1 MNKLNRVLLMLIA
14 MAAIMLLAV
23 GIDKGLQRHER
34 KMWEIER
41 ESVYEEAR
49 ADIASMQ
56 ANIQTLSED
65 PEALISYIEENE
77 LNYTEKKENVE
88 DISPVPG
95 TVDEEASLEE
105 LDGTET
111 DGSVSDNESYESDSE
126 GMASGDDQMESLTS
140 GNTVSSNSYSD
151 SLVSGNSL
159 SDNLVSGNSVSGN
172 LVSGNILPGGLVSG
186 NLILNG
192 EEKEICASYENTM
205 KINRQDKKIIADS
218 KVDFSACKITCLGD
232 SITAAS
238 NLDTI
243 EDYQAMSYPSQLGK
257 ILGAEEVVNLGIG
270 GSSIGRYWENAFVD
284 RYQEIPEDT
293 DVILVMGGTNDGFCA
308 SEKELGSLDAREK
321 DTFVGDLDELLF
333 GLQKEY
339 PDAQIVLITP
349 LPNVLHDLLRKS
361 RDYLLPQS
369 AFVKVMKQLGEE
381 HEIPVI
387 DLYNANFLD
396 THDAAVIH
404 ALMPDGVH
412 GNETGY
418 RMLAQHIAAQLILIE
433 EEKGVETVGE

>member
-1 MNKLNRVLLMLIA
+1 MNKLNRVMLMLIA

-41 ESVYEEAR
+41 EAVYEEAR

-77 LNYTEKKENVE
+77 LNYTEKKEVF
-88 DISPVPG
+88 
-95 TVDEEASLEE
+95 LEE
-105 LDGTET
+105 PDRAEG
-111 DGSVSDNESYESDSE
+111 DGSVSDNEAYKGEAE
-126 GMASGDDQMESLTS
+126 
-140 GNTVSSNSYSD
+140 N
-151 SLVSGNSL
+151 LVSGNFVPG
-159 SDNLVSGNSVSGN
+159 NLVSGNSVSENSISGNSISGN
-172 LVSGNILPGGLVSG
+172 LEWGSFLPGGLVSG
-186 NLILNG
+186 NLLFPG
-192 EEKEICASYENTM
+192 EEREICASYENTM
-205 KINRQDKKIIADS
+205 KINRQDRKIIADS
-218 KVDFSACKITCLGD
+218 EVDFSDCKITCLGD

-243 EDYQAMSYPSQLGK
+243 ENDQSMSYPSQLGK

-308 SEKELGSLDAREK
+308 SEKELGSLKKREK
-321 DTFVGDLDELLF
+321 DTFTGDLDELLF
-333 GLQKEY
+333 GMQKDY

-369 AFVKVMKQLGEE
+369 AFVRVMKQLGEE
-381 HEIPVI
+381 HGIPVI
-387 DLYNANFLD
+387 DLYNSNFLD

-433 EEKGVETVGE
+433 EEEGVEAVGE

>member
-1 MNKLNRVLLMLIA
+1 MNKLNRVMLMLIA

-41 ESVYEEAR
+41 EAVYEEAR

-77 LNYTEKKENVE
+77 LNYTEKKEVF
-88 DISPVPG
+88 
-95 TVDEEASLEE
+95 LEE
-105 LDGTET
+105 PDRAEG
-111 DGSVSDNESYESDSE
+111 DGSVSDNEAYKEE
-126 GMASGDDQMESLTS
+126 AE
-140 GNTVSSNSYSD
+140 N
-151 SLVSGNSL
+151 LVSGNSVPG
-159 SDNLVSGNSVSGN
+159 NLVYGNFVSGNFVSGNSVSGN
-172 LVSGNILPGGLVSG
+172 SESGNSISGNLEWGSFLPGGLVSG
-186 NLILNG
+186 NLLFPG
-192 EEKEICASYENTM
+192 EEREICASYENTM

-218 KVDFSACKITCLGD
+218 EVDFSDCKITCLGD

-243 EDYQAMSYPSQLGK
+243 ENYQSMSYPSQLGE

-308 SEKELGSLDAREK
+308 SEKELGSLEKREK
-321 DTFVGDLDELLF
+321 DTFTGDLDELLF
-333 GLQKEY
+333 GLQKDY

-369 AFVKVMKQLGEE
+369 AFVRVMKQLGEE
-381 HEIPVI
+381 HGIPVI
-387 DLYNANFLD
+387 DLYNSNFLD

-433 EEKGVETVGE
+433 EEEGVEAVGE

>member
-1 MNKLNRVLLMLIA
+1 MLMLIA

-41 ESVYEEAR
+41 EAVYEEAR

-77 LNYTEKKENVE
+77 LNYTEKKEVF
-88 DISPVPG
+88 
-95 TVDEEASLEE
+95 LEE
-105 LDGTET
+105 PDRAEG
-111 DGSVSDNESYESDSE
+111 DGSVSDNEAYKGEAE
-126 GMASGDDQMESLTS
+126 
-140 GNTVSSNSYSD
+140 N
-151 SLVSGNSL
+151 LVSGNSVPG
-159 SDNLVSGNSVSGN
+159 NLVYGNFVSGNSVSGN
-172 LVSGNILPGGLVSG
+172 SESENSISGNSISGNLEWGSFLPGGLVSG
-186 NLILNG
+186 NLLFPG
-192 EEKEICASYENTM
+192 EEREICASYENTM

-218 KVDFSACKITCLGD
+218 EVDFSDCKITCLGD

-243 EDYQAMSYPSQLGK
+243 ENYQSMSYPSQLGE

-308 SEKELGSLDAREK
+308 SEKELGSLEKREK
-321 DTFVGDLDELLF
+321 DTFTGDLDELLF
-333 GLQKEY
+333 GLQKDY

-369 AFVKVMKQLGEE
+369 AFVRVMKQLGEE
-381 HEIPVI
+381 HGIPVI
-387 DLYNANFLD
+387 DLYNSNFLD

-433 EEKGVETVGE
+433 EEEGVEAVGE

>member
-1 MNKLNRVLLMLIA
+1 MNKLNRVMLMLIA

-41 ESVYEEAR
+41 EAVYEEAR

-77 LNYTEKKENVE
+77 LNYTEKKEVF
-88 DISPVPG
+88 
-95 TVDEEASLEE
+95 LEE
-105 LDGTET
+105 PDRAEG
-111 DGSVSDNESYESDSE
+111 DGSVSDNEAYKGEAE
-126 GMASGDDQMESLTS
+126 
-140 GNTVSSNSYSD
+140 
-151 SLVSGNSL
+151 
-159 SDNLVSGNSVSGN
+159 NLVSGNSESENSISGN
-172 LVSGNILPGGLVSG
+172 SISGNSISGSLEWGSFLPGGLVSG
-186 NLILNG
+186 NLLFPG
-192 EEKEICASYENTM
+192 EEREICASYENTM

-218 KVDFSACKITCLGD
+218 EVDFSDCKITCLGD

-243 EDYQAMSYPSQLGK
+243 ENYQSMSYPSQLGE

-308 SEKELGSLDAREK
+308 SEKELGSLEKREK
-321 DTFVGDLDELLF
+321 DTFTGDLDELLF
-333 GLQKEY
+333 GLQKDY

-369 AFVKVMKQLGEE
+369 AFVRVMKQLGEE
-381 HEIPVI
+381 HGIPVI
-387 DLYNANFLD
+387 DLYNSNFLD

-433 EEKGVETVGE
+433 EEEGVEAVGE

>member
-1 MNKLNRVLLMLIA
+1 MNKLNRVMLMLIA

-41 ESVYEEAR
+41 EAVYEEAR

-77 LNYTEKKENVE
+77 LNYTEKKEVF
-88 DISPVPG
+88 
-95 TVDEEASLEE
+95 LEE
-105 LDGTET
+105 PDRAEG
-111 DGSVSDNESYESDSE
+111 DGSVSDNEAYKGEAE
-126 GMASGDDQMESLTS
+126 
-140 GNTVSSNSYSD
+140 N
-151 SLVSGNSL
+151 LVSGNSVPG
-159 SDNLVSGNSVSGN
+159 NLVYGNFVSGNSVSGN
-172 LVSGNILPGGLVSG
+172 SESENSISGNSISGNLEWGSFLPGGLVSG
-186 NLILNG
+186 NLLFPG
-192 EEKEICASYENTM
+192 EEREICASYENTM
-205 KINRQDKKIIADS
+205 KINRQDRKIIADS
-218 KVDFSACKITCLGD
+218 EVDFSDCKITCLGD

-243 EDYQAMSYPSQLGK
+243 ENYQSMSYPSQLGE

-308 SEKELGSLDAREK
+308 SEKELGSLEKREK
-321 DTFVGDLDELLF
+321 DTFTGDLDELLF
-333 GLQKEY
+333 GLQKDY
-339 PDAQIVLITP
+339 QDAQIVLITP

-369 AFVKVMKQLGEE
+369 AFVRVMKQLGEE
-381 HEIPVI
+381 HGIPVI
-387 DLYNANFLD
+387 DLYNSNFLD

-433 EEKGVETVGE
+433 EEEVEAVGE

>member
-1 MNKLNRVLLMLIA
+1 MEEEQLTYRVK
-14 MAAIMLLAV
+14 
-23 GIDKGLQRHER
+23 KG
-34 KMWEIER
+34 
-41 ESVYEEAR
+41 VF
-49 ADIASMQ
+49 
-56 ANIQTLSED
+56 
-65 PEALISYIEENE
+65 
-77 LNYTEKKENVE
+77 
-88 DISPVPG
+88 
-95 TVDEEASLEE
+95 LEE
-105 LDGTET
+105 PDRAEG
-111 DGSVSDNESYESDSE
+111 DGSVSDNEAYKGEAE
-126 GMASGDDQMESLTS
+126 
-140 GNTVSSNSYSD
+140 N
-151 SLVSGNSL
+151 LVSGNSVPG
-159 SDNLVSGNSVSGN
+159 NLVYGNFVSGNSVSGN
-172 LVSGNILPGGLVSG
+172 SESENSISGNSISGNLEWGSFLPGGLVSG
-186 NLILNG
+186 NLLFPG
-192 EEKEICASYENTM
+192 EEREICASYENTM

-218 KVDFSACKITCLGD
+218 EVDFSDCKITCLGD

-243 EDYQAMSYPSQLGK
+243 ENYQSMSYPSQLGE

-308 SEKELGSLDAREK
+308 SEKELGSLEKREK
-321 DTFVGDLDELLF
+321 DTFTGDLDELLF
-333 GLQKEY
+333 GLQKDY

-369 AFVKVMKQLGEE
+369 AFVRVMKQLGEE
-381 HEIPVI
+381 HGIPVI
-387 DLYNANFLD
+387 DLYNSNFLD

-418 RMLAQHIAAQLILIE
+418 RMLAQHIAAHLILIE
-433 EEKGVETVGE
+433 EEEGVEAVGK

>member
-1 MNKLNRVLLMLIA
+1 MNKLNRVMLMLIA

-41 ESVYEEAR
+41 EAVYEEAR

-77 LNYTEKKENVE
+77 LNYTEKKEVF
-88 DISPVPG
+88 
-95 TVDEEASLEE
+95 LEE
-105 LDGTET
+105 PDRAEGN
-111 DGSVSDNESYESDSE
+111 GSVSDNEAYKEE
-126 GMASGDDQMESLTS
+126 AE
-140 GNTVSSNSYSD
+140 N
-151 SLVSGNSL
+151 LVSGNSVPG
-159 SDNLVSGNSVSGN
+159 NLVYGNFVSGNSVSGN
-172 LVSGNILPGGLVSG
+172 SESENSISGNSISGNLEWGSFLPGGLVSG
-186 NLILNG
+186 NLLFPG
-192 EEKEICASYENTM
+192 EEREICASYENTM

-218 KVDFSACKITCLGD
+218 EVDFSDCKITCLGD

-243 EDYQAMSYPSQLGK
+243 ENYQSMSYPSQLGE

-308 SEKELGSLDAREK
+308 SEKELGSLEKREK
-321 DTFVGDLDELLF
+321 DTFTGDLDELLF
-333 GLQKEY
+333 GLQKDY

-369 AFVKVMKQLGEE
+369 AFVRVMKQLGEE
-381 HEIPVI
+381 HGIPVI
-387 DLYNANFLD
+387 DLYNSNFLD

-433 EEKGVETVGE
+433 EEEGVEAVGE

>member
-1 MNKLNRVLLMLIA
+1 MNKLNRVMLMLIA

-41 ESVYEEAR
+41 EAVYEEAR

-77 LNYTEKKENVE
+77 LNYTEKKEVF
-88 DISPVPG
+88 
-95 TVDEEASLEE
+95 LEE
-105 LDGTET
+105 PDRAEG
-111 DGSVSDNESYESDSE
+111 DGSVSDNEAYKGEAE
-126 GMASGDDQMESLTS
+126 
-140 GNTVSSNSYSD
+140 N
-151 SLVSGNSL
+151 LVSGNSVPG
-159 SDNLVSGNSVSGN
+159 NLVYGNFVSGNSVSGN
-172 LVSGNILPGGLVSG
+172 SESENSISGNSISGNLEWGSFLPGGLVSG
-186 NLILNG
+186 NLLFPG
-192 EEKEICASYENTM
+192 EEREICASYENTM

-218 KVDFSACKITCLGD
+218 EVDFSDCKITCLGD

-243 EDYQAMSYPSQLGK
+243 ENYQSMSYPSQLGE

-308 SEKELGSLDAREK
+308 SEKELGSLEKREK
-321 DTFVGDLDELLF
+321 DTFTGDLDELLF
-333 GLQKEY
+333 GLQKDY

-369 AFVKVMKQLGEE
+369 AFVRVMKQLGEE
-381 HEIPVI
+381 HGIPVI
-387 DLYNANFLD
+387 DLYNSNFLD

-433 EEKGVETVGE
+433 EEGVEAVGE

>member
-1 MNKLNRVLLMLIA
+1 MNKLNRVILMLIA

-34 KMWEIER
+34 KMWEIKR
-41 ESVYEEAR
+41 EAVYEEAR

-77 LNYTEKKENVE
+77 LNYTEKKEVF
-88 DISPVPG
+88 
-95 TVDEEASLEE
+95 LEE
-105 LDGTET
+105 PDRAEG
-111 DGSVSDNESYESDSE
+111 DGSVSDNEAYKEE
-126 GMASGDDQMESLTS
+126 AE
-140 GNTVSSNSYSD
+140 N
-151 SLVSGNSL
+151 LVSGNSVPG
-159 SDNLVSGNSVSGN
+159 NLVYGNFVSGNSVSGN
-172 LVSGNILPGGLVSG
+172 SESENSISGNSISGNLKWGSFLTGGLVSG
-186 NLILNG
+186 NLLFPG
-192 EEKEICASYENTM
+192 EEREICASYENTM

-218 KVDFSACKITCLGD
+218 EVDFSDCKITCLGD

-243 EDYQAMSYPSQLGK
+243 ENYQSMSYPSQLGEV
-257 ILGAEEVVNLGIG
+257 LGAEEVVNLGIG

-308 SEKELGSLDAREK
+308 SEKELGSLEKREK
-321 DTFVGDLDELLF
+321 DTFTGDLDELLF
-333 GLQKEY
+333 GLQKDY

-369 AFVKVMKQLGEE
+369 AFVRVMKQLGEE
-381 HEIPVI
+381 HGMPVI
-387 DLYNANFLD
+387 DLYNSNFLD

-433 EEKGVETVGE
+433 EEKGVEAVGE

>member
-1 MNKLNRVLLMLIA
+1 MNKLNRVMLMLIA

-34 KMWEIER
+34 KMWEIKR
-41 ESVYEEAR
+41 EAVYEEAR

-77 LNYTEKKENVE
+77 LNYTEKKEVF
-88 DISPVPG
+88 
-95 TVDEEASLEE
+95 LEE
-105 LDGTET
+105 PDRAEG
-111 DGSVSDNESYESDSE
+111 DGSVSDNEAYKGEAE
-126 GMASGDDQMESLTS
+126 
-140 GNTVSSNSYSD
+140 N
-151 SLVSGNSL
+151 LVSGNSVPG
-159 SDNLVSGNSVSGN
+159 NLVYRNFVSGNSVSGN
-172 LVSGNILPGGLVSG
+172 SESENSISGNSISGNLEWGSFLPGGLVSG
-186 NLILNG
+186 NLLFPG
-192 EEKEICASYENTM
+192 EEREICASYENTM

-218 KVDFSACKITCLGD
+218 EVDFSDCKITCLGD

-243 EDYQAMSYPSQLGK
+243 ENYQSMSYPSQLGE

-308 SEKELGSLDAREK
+308 SEKELGSLEKREK
-321 DTFVGDLDELLF
+321 DTFTGDLDELLF
-333 GLQKEY
+333 GLQKDY

-369 AFVKVMKQLGEE
+369 AFVRVMKQLGEE
-381 HEIPVI
+381 HGIPVI
-387 DLYNANFLD
+387 DLYNSN
-396 THDAAVIH
+396 DAAVIH

-433 EEKGVETVGE
+433 EEEGVEAVGE

>member
-1 MNKLNRVLLMLIA
+1 MNKLNRVMLMLIA

-34 KMWEIER
+34 KMWEIKR
-41 ESVYEEAR
+41 EAVYEEAR

-77 LNYTEKKENVE
+77 LNYTEKKEVF
-88 DISPVPG
+88 
-95 TVDEEASLEE
+95 LEE
-105 LDGTET
+105 PDRAEG
-111 DGSVSDNESYESDSE
+111 DGSVSDNEAYKGEAE
-126 GMASGDDQMESLTS
+126 
-140 GNTVSSNSYSD
+140 N
-151 SLVSGNSL
+151 LVSGNSVPG
-159 SDNLVSGNSVSGN
+159 NLVYGNFVSGNSVSGN
-172 LVSGNILPGGLVSG
+172 SESENSISGNSISGNLEWGSFLPGGLVSG
-186 NLILNG
+186 NLLFPG
-192 EEKEICASYENTM
+192 EEREICASYENTM

-218 KVDFSACKITCLGD
+218 EVDFSDCKITCLGD

-243 EDYQAMSYPSQLGK
+243 ENYQSMSYPSKLGE

-308 SEKELGSLDAREK
+308 SEKELGSLEKREK
-321 DTFVGDLDELLF
+321 DTFTGDLDELLF
-333 GLQKEY
+333 GLQKDY

-369 AFVKVMKQLGEE
+369 AFVRVMKQLGEE
-381 HEIPVI
+381 HGIPVI
-387 DLYNANFLD
+387 DLYNSNFLD

-433 EEKGVETVGE
+433 EEEGVEAVGE

>member
-1 MNKLNRVLLMLIA
+1 MNKLNRVMLMLIA

-34 KMWEIER
+34 KMWEIKR
-41 ESVYEEAR
+41 EAVYEEAR

-77 LNYTEKKENVE
+77 LNYTEKKEVF
-88 DISPVPG
+88 
-95 TVDEEASLEE
+95 LEE
-105 LDGTET
+105 PDRAEG
-111 DGSVSDNESYESDSE
+111 DGSVSDNEAYKGEAE
-126 GMASGDDQMESLTS
+126 
-140 GNTVSSNSYSD
+140 N
-151 SLVSGNSL
+151 LVSGNSVPG
-159 SDNLVSGNSVSGN
+159 NLVSGNFVSGNSVSGN
-172 LVSGNILPGGLVSG
+172 SESENSISGNSISGNLEWGSFLPGGLVSG
-186 NLILNG
+186 NLLFPG
-192 EEKEICASYENTM
+192 EEREICASYENTM

-218 KVDFSACKITCLGD
+218 EVDFSDCKITCLGD

-243 EDYQAMSYPSQLGK
+243 ENYQSMSYPSQLGE
-257 ILGAEEVVNLGIG
+257 ILDAEEVVNLGIG

-308 SEKELGSLDAREK
+308 SEKELGNLEKREK
-321 DTFVGDLDELLF
+321 DTFTGDLDELLF
-333 GLQKEY
+333 GLQKDY

-369 AFVKVMKQLGEE
+369 AFVRVMKQLGEE
-381 HEIPVI
+381 HGIPVI
-387 DLYNANFLD
+387 DLYNSNFLD

-433 EEKGVETVGE
+433 EEEGVEAVGE

>member
-1 MNKLNRVLLMLIA
+1 MLMLIA

-34 KMWEIER
+34 KMWEIKR
-41 ESVYEEAR
+41 EAVYEEAR

-77 LNYTEKKENVE
+77 LNYTEKKEVF
-88 DISPVPG
+88 
-95 TVDEEASLEE
+95 LEE
-105 LDGTET
+105 TDRAEG
-111 DGSVSDNESYESDSE
+111 DGSVSDNEAYKEE
-126 GMASGDDQMESLTS
+126 AE
-140 GNTVSSNSYSD
+140 NP
-151 SLVSGNSL
+151 VSGNSVPG
-159 SDNLVSGNSVSGN
+159 NLVSGNSVSGN
-172 LVSGNILPGGLVSG
+172 YESENSISGNSISGNSISGNLVWGNFLPGGLVSG
-186 NLILNG
+186 NLLFPG
-192 EEKEICASYENTM
+192 EEREICASYENTM

-218 KVDFSACKITCLGD
+218 EVDFSDCKITCLGD

-243 EDYQAMSYPSQLGK
+243 ENYQSMSYPSQLGE

-284 RYQEIPEDT
+284 RYQKIPEDT

-308 SEKELGSLDAREK
+308 SEKELGSLEKREK
-321 DTFVGDLDELLF
+321 DTFTGDLDELLF
-333 GLQKEY
+333 GLQKDY

-369 AFVKVMKQLGEE
+369 AFVRVMKQLGEE
-381 HEIPVI
+381 HGIPVI
-387 DLYNANFLD
+387 DLYNSNFLD

-433 EEKGVETVGE
+433 EEEGVEAVGE

>member
-1 MNKLNRVLLMLIA
+1 MNKLNRVMLMLIA

-41 ESVYEEAR
+41 EAVYEEAR

-77 LNYTEKKENVE
+77 LNYTEKKEVF
-88 DISPVPG
+88 
-95 TVDEEASLEE
+95 LEE
-105 LDGTET
+105 PDRAEG
-111 DGSVSDNESYESDSE
+111 DGSVSDNEAYKGEAE
-126 GMASGDDQMESLTS
+126 
-140 GNTVSSNSYSD
+140 N
-151 SLVSGNSL
+151 LVSGNSVPG
-159 SDNLVSGNSVSGN
+159 NLVYGNFVSGNSVSGN
-172 LVSGNILPGGLVSG
+172 SESENSISGNSISGNLEWGSFLPGGLVSG
-186 NLILNG
+186 NLLFPG
-192 EEKEICASYENTM
+192 EEREICASYENTM
-205 KINRQDKKIIADS
+205 KINRQDKKIIADGE
-218 KVDFSACKITCLGD
+218 VDFSDCKITCLGD

-243 EDYQAMSYPSQLGK
+243 ENYQSMSYPSQLGE

-308 SEKELGSLDAREK
+308 SEKELGSLEKREK
-321 DTFVGDLDELLF
+321 DTFTGDLDELLF
-333 GLQKEY
+333 GLQKDY

-369 AFVKVMKQLGEE
+369 AFVRVMKQLGEE
-381 HEIPVI
+381 HGIPVI
-387 DLYNANFLD
+387 DLYNSNFLD

-433 EEKGVETVGE
+433 EEEGVEAVGE

>member
-1 MNKLNRVLLMLIA
+1 MNKLNRVMLMLIA

-41 ESVYEEAR
+41 EAVYEEAR

-77 LNYTEKKENVE
+77 LNYTEKKEVF
-88 DISPVPG
+88 
-95 TVDEEASLEE
+95 LEE
-105 LDGTET
+105 PDRAEG
-111 DGSVSDNESYESDSE
+111 DGSVSDNGAYKGEAE
-126 GMASGDDQMESLTS
+126 
-140 GNTVSSNSYSD
+140 N
-151 SLVSGNSL
+151 LVSGNSVPG
-159 SDNLVSGNSVSGN
+159 NLVYGNFVSGNSVSGN
-172 LVSGNILPGGLVSG
+172 SESENSISGNSISGNLEWGSFLPGGLVSG
-186 NLILNG
+186 NMLFPG
-192 EEKEICASYENTM
+192 EEREICASYENTM

-218 KVDFSACKITCLGD
+218 EVDFSDCKITCLGD

-243 EDYQAMSYPSQLGK
+243 ENYQSMSYPSQLGE

-308 SEKELGSLDAREK
+308 SEKELGSLEKREK
-321 DTFVGDLDELLF
+321 DTFTGDLDELLF
-333 GLQKEY
+333 GLQKDY

-369 AFVKVMKQLGEE
+369 AFVRVMKQLGEE
-381 HEIPVI
+381 HGIPVI
-387 DLYNANFLD
+387 DLYNSNFLD

-433 EEKGVETVGE
+433 EEEGVEAVGE

>member
-1 MNKLNRVLLMLIA
+1 MNKLNRVMLMLIA

-41 ESVYEEAR
+41 EAVYEEAR

-77 LNYTEKKENVE
+77 LNYTEKKEVF
-88 DISPVPG
+88 
-95 TVDEEASLEE
+95 LEE
-105 LDGTET
+105 PDRAEGN
-111 DGSVSDNESYESDSE
+111 GSVSDNEAYKGEAE
-126 GMASGDDQMESLTS
+126 
-140 GNTVSSNSYSD
+140 
-151 SLVSGNSL
+151 
-159 SDNLVSGNSVSGN
+159 NLVSGNSVPGNLVYGNFVSGNFVSGNSESENSISGNSISGN
-172 LVSGNILPGGLVSG
+172 LEWGSFLPGGLVSG
-186 NLILNG
+186 NLLFPG
-192 EEKEICASYENTM
+192 EEREICASYENTM

-218 KVDFSACKITCLGD
+218 EVDFSDCKITCLGD

-243 EDYQAMSYPSQLGK
+243 ENYQSMSYPSQLGE

-308 SEKELGSLDAREK
+308 SEKELGSLEKREK
-321 DTFVGDLDELLF
+321 DTFTGDLDELLF
-333 GLQKEY
+333 GLQKDY

-369 AFVKVMKQLGEE
+369 AFVRVMKQLGEE
-381 HEIPVI
+381 HGIPVI
-387 DLYNANFLD
+387 DLYNSNFLD

-433 EEKGVETVGE
+433 EEEGVEAVGE

>member
-1 MNKLNRVLLMLIA
+1 MNKLNRVMLMLIA

-34 KMWEIER
+34 KMWEIKR
-41 ESVYEEAR
+41 EAVYEEAR

-77 LNYTEKKENVE
+77 LNYTEKKEVFQ
-88 DISPVPG
+88 
-95 TVDEEASLEE
+95 EEPDRAE
-105 LDGTET
+105 G
-111 DGSVSDNESYESDSE
+111 DGSVSDNEAYKGEAE
-126 GMASGDDQMESLTS
+126 
-140 GNTVSSNSYSD
+140 N
-151 SLVSGNSL
+151 LVSGNSVPG
-159 SDNLVSGNSVSGN
+159 NLVSGNFVSGNSVSGN
-172 LVSGNILPGGLVSG
+172 SESENSISGNSISGNLEWGSFLPGGLVSG
-186 NLILNG
+186 NLLFPG
-192 EEKEICASYENTM
+192 EEREICASYENTM

-218 KVDFSACKITCLGD
+218 EVDFSDCKITCLGD

-243 EDYQAMSYPSQLGK
+243 ENYQSMSYPSQLGE

-308 SEKELGSLDAREK
+308 SEKELGSLEKREK
-321 DTFVGDLDELLF
+321 DTFTGDLDELLF
-333 GLQKEY
+333 GLQKDY

-369 AFVKVMKQLGEE
+369 AFVRVMKQLGEE
-381 HEIPVI
+381 HGMPVI
-387 DLYNANFLD
+387 DLYNSNFLD

-433 EEKGVETVGE
+433 EEKGVEAVGE

>member
-1 MNKLNRVLLMLIA
+1 MLMLIA

-34 KMWEIER
+34 KMWEIKR
-41 ESVYEEAR
+41 EAVYEEAR

-77 LNYTEKKENVE
+77 LNYTEKKEVF
-88 DISPVPG
+88 
-95 TVDEEASLEE
+95 LEE
-105 LDGTET
+105 PDRAEG
-111 DGSVSDNESYESDSE
+111 DGSVSDNEAYKEE
-126 GMASGDDQMESLTS
+126 AE
-140 GNTVSSNSYSD
+140 N
-151 SLVSGNSL
+151 LVSGNSVPG
-159 SDNLVSGNSVSGN
+159 NLVYGNFVSGNSVSGN
-172 LVSGNILPGGLVSG
+172 SESENSISGNSISGNLEWGSFLPGGLVSG
-186 NLILNG
+186 NLLFPG
-192 EEKEICASYENTM
+192 EEREICASYENTM
-205 KINRQDKKIIADS
+205 KINRRDKKIIADS
-218 KVDFSACKITCLGD
+218 EVDFSDCKITCLGD

-243 EDYQAMSYPSQLGK
+243 ENYQSMSYPSQLGE

-308 SEKELGSLDAREK
+308 SEKELGSLEKREK
-321 DTFVGDLDELLF
+321 DTFTGDLDELLF
-333 GLQKEY
+333 GLQKDY

-369 AFVKVMKQLGEE
+369 AFVRVMKQLGEE
-381 HEIPVI
+381 HGIPVI
-387 DLYNANFLD
+387 DLYNSNFLD

-433 EEKGVETVGE
+433 EEEGVEAVGE

>member
-1 MNKLNRVLLMLIA
+1 MNKLNRVMLMLIA

-34 KMWEIER
+34 KMWEIKR
-41 ESVYEEAR
+41 EAVYEEAR

-77 LNYTEKKENVE
+77 LNYTEKKEVF
-88 DISPVPG
+88 
-95 TVDEEASLEE
+95 LEE
-105 LDGTET
+105 PDRAEG
-111 DGSVSDNESYESDSE
+111 DGSVSDNEAYKEE
-126 GMASGDDQMESLTS
+126 AE
-140 GNTVSSNSYSD
+140 NP
-151 SLVSGNSL
+151 
-159 SDNLVSGNSVSGN
+159 VSGNSVSGN
-172 LVSGNILPGGLVSG
+172 SESENSISGNSISGNLEWGSFLPGGLVSG
-186 NLILNG
+186 NLLFPG
-192 EEKEICASYENTM
+192 EEREICASYENTM

-218 KVDFSACKITCLGD
+218 EVDFSDCKITCLGD

-243 EDYQAMSYPSQLGK
+243 ENYQSMSYPSQLGE

-308 SEKELGSLDAREK
+308 SEKELGSLEKREK
-321 DTFVGDLDELLF
+321 DTFTGDLDELLF
-333 GLQKEY
+333 GLQKDY

-369 AFVKVMKQLGEE
+369 AFVRVMKQLGEE
-381 HEIPVI
+381 HGIPVI
-387 DLYNANFLD
+387 DLYNSNFLD

-433 EEKGVETVGE
+433 EEEGVEAVGE

>member
-1 MNKLNRVLLMLIA
+1 MNKLNRVMLMLIA

-41 ESVYEEAR
+41 EAVYEEAR

-77 LNYTEKKENVE
+77 LNYTEKKEVF
-88 DISPVPG
+88 
-95 TVDEEASLEE
+95 LEE
-105 LDGTET
+105 PDRAEG
-111 DGSVSDNESYESDSE
+111 DGSVSDNEAYKGEAE
-126 GMASGDDQMESLTS
+126 
-140 GNTVSSNSYSD
+140 N
-151 SLVSGNSL
+151 LVSGNSVPG
-159 SDNLVSGNSVSGN
+159 NLVYGNFVSGNSVSGN
-172 LVSGNILPGGLVSG
+172 SESENSISGNSISGNLEWGSFLPGGLVSG
-186 NLILNG
+186 NLLFP
-192 EEKEICASYENTM
+192 EEEREICASYENTM

-218 KVDFSACKITCLGD
+218 EVDFSDCKITCLGD

-243 EDYQAMSYPSQLGK
+243 ENYQSMSYPSRLGE

-308 SEKELGSLDAREK
+308 SEKELGNLEKREK
-321 DTFVGDLDELLF
+321 DTFTGDLDELLF
-333 GLQKEY
+333 GLQKDY

-369 AFVKVMKQLGEE
+369 AFVRVMKQLGEE
-381 HEIPVI
+381 HGIPVI
-387 DLYNANFLD
+387 DLYNSNFLD

-433 EEKGVETVGE
+433 EEEGVEAVGE

>member
-77 LNYTEKKENVE
+77 LNYTEKKESVE
-88 DISPVPG
+88 DISAVPG
-95 TVDEEASLEE
+95 TVDEEASPEE

-126 GMASGDDQMESLTS
+126 GMDSGDDQMESLTS
-140 GNTVSSNSYSD
+140 GNTVSGNSYSD

-172 LVSGNILPGGLVSG
+172 LVSGNILPGGLISG

>member
-1 MNKLNRVLLMLIA
+1 MNKLNRVMLMLIA

-41 ESVYEEAR
+41 EAVYEEAR

-77 LNYTEKKENVE
+77 LNYTEKKEVF
-88 DISPVPG
+88 
-95 TVDEEASLEE
+95 LEE
-105 LDGTET
+105 PDRAEG
-111 DGSVSDNESYESDSE
+111 DGSVSDNEAYKGEAE
-126 GMASGDDQMESLTS
+126 NLI
-140 GNTVSSNSYSD
+140 
-151 SLVSGNSL
+151 SGNSE
-159 SDNLVSGNSVSGN
+159 SENSISGNSISGNSISGN
-172 LVSGNILPGGLVSG
+172 LEWGSFLPGGLVSG
-186 NLILNG
+186 NLLFPG
-192 EEKEICASYENTM
+192 EEREICASYENTM

-218 KVDFSACKITCLGD
+218 EVDFSDCKITCLGD

-243 EDYQAMSYPSQLGK
+243 ENYQSMSYPSQLGK

-284 RYQEIPEDT
+284 RYQEIPKDT

-308 SEKELGSLDAREK
+308 SEKELGSLEKREK
-321 DTFVGDLDELLF
+321 DTFTGDLDELLF
-333 GLQKEY
+333 GLQKDY

-369 AFVKVMKQLGEE
+369 AFVRVMKQLGEE
-381 HEIPVI
+381 HGIPVI
-387 DLYNANFLD
+387 DLYNSNFLD

-433 EEKGVETVGE
+433 EEEGVEAVGE

>member
-1 MNKLNRVLLMLIA
+1 MNKLNRVMLMLIA

-41 ESVYEEAR
+41 EAVYEEAR

-77 LNYTEKKENVE
+77 LNYTEKKEVF
-88 DISPVPG
+88 
-95 TVDEEASLEE
+95 LEE
-105 LDGTET
+105 PDRAEG
-111 DGSVSDNESYESDSE
+111 DGSVSDNEAYKEE
-126 GMASGDDQMESLTS
+126 AE
-140 GNTVSSNSYSD
+140 NP
-151 SLVSGNSL
+151 VSGNSVPG
-159 SDNLVSGNSVSGN
+159 NLVSGNSVSGN
-172 LVSGNILPGGLVSG
+172 SESENSISGNSISGNSISGNLVWGNFLPGGLVSG
-186 NLILNG
+186 NLLFPG
-192 EEKEICASYENTM
+192 EEREICASYENTM
-205 KINRQDKKIIADS
+205 KINRQDRKIIADS
-218 KVDFSACKITCLGD
+218 EVDFSDCKITCLGD

-243 EDYQAMSYPSQLGK
+243 ENYQSMSYPSQLGE

-284 RYQEIPEDT
+284 RYQKIPEDT

-308 SEKELGSLDAREK
+308 SEKELGSLEKREK
-321 DTFVGDLDELLF
+321 DTFTGDLDELLF
-333 GLQKEY
+333 GLQKDY

-369 AFVKVMKQLGEE
+369 AFVRVMKQLGEE
-381 HEIPVI
+381 HGIPVI
-387 DLYNANFLD
+387 DLYNSNFLD

-418 RMLAQHIAAQLILIE
+418 GMLAQHIAAQLILIE
-433 EEKGVETVGE
+433 EEEGVEAVGE

>member
-1 MNKLNRVLLMLIA
+1 MNKLNRVMLMLIA

-41 ESVYEEAR
+41 EAVYEEAR

-77 LNYTEKKENVE
+77 LNYTEKKEVFQ
-88 DISPVPG
+88 
-95 TVDEEASLEE
+95 EEPDRAE
-105 LDGTET
+105 G
-111 DGSVSDNESYESDSE
+111 DGSVSDNEAYKGEAE
-126 GMASGDDQMESLTS
+126 
-140 GNTVSSNSYSD
+140 
-151 SLVSGNSL
+151 
-159 SDNLVSGNSVSGN
+159 NLVSGNSVPGN
-172 LVSGNILPGGLVSG
+172 LVSGNFVSGNSESENSISGNSISGNLEWGSFLPGGLVSG
-186 NLILNG
+186 NLLFPG
-192 EEKEICASYENTM
+192 EEREICASYENTM

-218 KVDFSACKITCLGD
+218 EVDFSDCKITCLGD

-243 EDYQAMSYPSQLGK
+243 ENYQSMSYPSQLGE

-308 SEKELGSLDAREK
+308 SEKELGSLEKREK
-321 DTFVGDLDELLF
+321 DTFTGDLDELLF
-333 GLQKEY
+333 GLQKDY

-369 AFVKVMKQLGEE
+369 AFVRVMKQLGEE
-381 HEIPVI
+381 HGIPVI
-387 DLYNANFLD
+387 DLYNSNFLD

-433 EEKGVETVGE
+433 EEEGVEAVGE

>member
-1 MNKLNRVLLMLIA
+1 MNKLNRVMLMLIA

-41 ESVYEEAR
+41 EAVYEEAR

-77 LNYTEKKENVE
+77 LNYTEKKEVF
-88 DISPVPG
+88 
-95 TVDEEASLEE
+95 LEE
-105 LDGTET
+105 TDRAEG
-111 DGSVSDNESYESDSE
+111 DGSVSDNEAYKEE
-126 GMASGDDQMESLTS
+126 AE
-140 GNTVSSNSYSD
+140 NP
-151 SLVSGNSL
+151 VSGNSVPG
-159 SDNLVSGNSVSGN
+159 NLVSGNSVSGN
-172 LVSGNILPGGLVSG
+172 YESENSISGNSISGNSISGNLVWGNFLPGGLVSG
-186 NLILNG
+186 NLLFPG
-192 EEKEICASYENTM
+192 EEREICASYENTM
-205 KINRQDKKIIADS
+205 KINRQDRKIIADS
-218 KVDFSACKITCLGD
+218 EVDFSDCKITCLGD

-243 EDYQAMSYPSQLGK
+243 ENYQSMSYPSQLGE

-284 RYQEIPEDT
+284 RYQKIPEDT

-308 SEKELGSLDAREK
+308 SEKELGSLEKREK
-321 DTFVGDLDELLF
+321 DTFTGDLDELLF
-333 GLQKEY
+333 GLQKDY

-369 AFVKVMKQLGEE
+369 AFVRVMKQLGEE
-381 HEIPVI
+381 HGIPVI
-387 DLYNANFLD
+387 DLYNSNFLD

-433 EEKGVETVGE
+433 EEEGVEAVGE

>member
-1 MNKLNRVLLMLIA
+1 MNKLNRVMLMLIA
-14 MAAIMLLAV
+14 MVAIMLLAV

-41 ESVYEEAR
+41 EAVYEEAR

-77 LNYTEKKENVE
+77 LNYTEKKEVF
-88 DISPVPG
+88 
-95 TVDEEASLEE
+95 LEE
-105 LDGTET
+105 PDRAEG
-111 DGSVSDNESYESDSE
+111 DGSVSDNEAYKEE
-126 GMASGDDQMESLTS
+126 AE
-140 GNTVSSNSYSD
+140 N
-151 SLVSGNSL
+151 LVSGNSVPG
-159 SDNLVSGNSVSGN
+159 NLVYGNFVSGNSVSGN
-172 LVSGNILPGGLVSG
+172 SESENSISGNSISGNLEWGSFLPGGLVSG
-186 NLILNG
+186 NLLFPG
-192 EEKEICASYENTM
+192 EEREICASYENTM

-218 KVDFSACKITCLGD
+218 EVDFSDCKITCLGD

-243 EDYQAMSYPSQLGK
+243 ENYQSMSYPSQLGE

-308 SEKELGSLDAREK
+308 SEKELGSLEKREK
-321 DTFVGDLDELLF
+321 DTFTGDLDELLF
-333 GLQKEY
+333 GLQKDY

-369 AFVKVMKQLGEE
+369 AFVRVMKQLGEE
-381 HEIPVI
+381 HGIPVI
-387 DLYNANFLD
+387 DLYNSNFLD

-433 EEKGVETVGE
+433 EEEGVEAVGE

>member
-1 MNKLNRVLLMLIA
+1 MNKLNRVMLMLIA

-41 ESVYEEAR
+41 EAVYEEAR

-77 LNYTEKKENVE
+77 LNYTEKKEVF
-88 DISPVPG
+88 
-95 TVDEEASLEE
+95 LEE
-105 LDGTET
+105 PDRAEG
-111 DGSVSDNESYESDSE
+111 DGSVSDNEAYKGEAE
-126 GMASGDDQMESLTS
+126 
-140 GNTVSSNSYSD
+140 N
-151 SLVSGNSL
+151 LVSGNSVPG
-159 SDNLVSGNSVSGN
+159 NLVYGNFVSGNFVSGNSVSGN
-172 LVSGNILPGGLVSG
+172 SESENSISGNSISGNLEWGSFLPGGLVSG
-186 NLILNG
+186 NLLFPG
-192 EEKEICASYENTM
+192 EEREICASYENTM

-218 KVDFSACKITCLGD
+218 EVDFSDCKITCLGD

-243 EDYQAMSYPSQLGK
+243 ENYQSMSYPSQLGE

-308 SEKELGSLDAREK
+308 SEKELGSLEKREK
-321 DTFVGDLDELLF
+321 DTFTGDLDELLF
-333 GLQKEY
+333 GLQKDY

-369 AFVKVMKQLGEE
+369 AFVRVMKQLGEE
-381 HEIPVI
+381 HGIPVI
-387 DLYNANFLD
+387 DLYNSNFLD

-433 EEKGVETVGE
+433 EEEGVEAVGK

>member
-1 MNKLNRVLLMLIA
+1 MNKLNRVMLMLIA

-41 ESVYEEAR
+41 EAVYEEAR

-77 LNYTEKKENVE
+77 LNYTEKKEVF
-88 DISPVPG
+88 
-95 TVDEEASLEE
+95 LEE
-105 LDGTET
+105 PDRAEG
-111 DGSVSDNESYESDSE
+111 DGSVSDNGAYKGEAE
-126 GMASGDDQMESLTS
+126 
-140 GNTVSSNSYSD
+140 N
-151 SLVSGNSL
+151 LVSGNSVPG
-159 SDNLVSGNSVSGN
+159 NLVYGNFVSGNSVSGN
-172 LVSGNILPGGLVSG
+172 SESENSISGNSISGNLEWGSFLPGGLVSG
-186 NLILNG
+186 NLLFP
-192 EEKEICASYENTM
+192 EEEREICASYENTM

-218 KVDFSACKITCLGD
+218 EVDFSDCKITCLGD

-243 EDYQAMSYPSQLGK
+243 ENYQSMSYPFQLGE

-308 SEKELGSLDAREK
+308 SEKELGSLEKREK
-321 DTFVGDLDELLF
+321 DTFTGDLDELLF
-333 GLQKEY
+333 GLQKDY

-369 AFVKVMKQLGEE
+369 AFVRVMKQLGEE
-381 HEIPVI
+381 HGIPVI
-387 DLYNANFLD
+387 DLYNSNFLD

-433 EEKGVETVGE
+433 EEEGVEAVGK

>member
-1 MNKLNRVLLMLIA
+1 MNKLNRVMLMLIA

-41 ESVYEEAR
+41 EAVYEEAR

-77 LNYTEKKENVE
+77 LNYTEKKEVF
-88 DISPVPG
+88 
-95 TVDEEASLEE
+95 LEE
-105 LDGTET
+105 PDRTEG
-111 DGSVSDNESYESDSE
+111 DGSVSDNEAYKGEAE
-126 GMASGDDQMESLTS
+126 
-140 GNTVSSNSYSD
+140 N
-151 SLVSGNSL
+151 LVSGNSVPG
-159 SDNLVSGNSVSGN
+159 NLVYGNFVSGNSVSGN
-172 LVSGNILPGGLVSG
+172 SESENSISGNSISGNLEWGSFLPGGLVSG
-186 NLILNG
+186 NLLFPG
-192 EEKEICASYENTM
+192 EEREICASYENTM

-218 KVDFSACKITCLGD
+218 EVDFSDCKITCLGD

-243 EDYQAMSYPSQLGK
+243 ENYQSMSYPSQLEE

-308 SEKELGSLDAREK
+308 SEKELGSLEKREK
-321 DTFVGDLDELLF
+321 DTFTGDLDELLF
-333 GLQKEY
+333 GLQKDY

-369 AFVKVMKQLGEE
+369 AFVRVMKQLGEE
-381 HEIPVI
+381 HGIPVI
-387 DLYNANFLD
+387 DLYNSNFLD

-433 EEKGVETVGE
+433 EEEGVEAVGE

>member
-1 MNKLNRVLLMLIA
+1 MNKLNRVMLMLIA

-41 ESVYEEAR
+41 EAVYEEAR

-77 LNYTEKKENVE
+77 LNYTEKKEVF
-88 DISPVPG
+88 
-95 TVDEEASLEE
+95 LEE
-105 LDGTET
+105 PDRAEG
-111 DGSVSDNESYESDSE
+111 DGSVSDNEAYKGEAE
-126 GMASGDDQMESLTS
+126 
-140 GNTVSSNSYSD
+140 N
-151 SLVSGNSL
+151 LVSGNSVPG
-159 SDNLVSGNSVSGN
+159 NLVYGNFVSGNSVSGN
-172 LVSGNILPGGLVSG
+172 SESENSISGNSISGNLEWGSFLPGGLVSG
-186 NLILNG
+186 NLLFPG
-192 EEKEICASYENTM
+192 EEREICASYENTM

-218 KVDFSACKITCLGD
+218 EVDFSDCKITCLGD

-243 EDYQAMSYPSQLGK
+243 ENYQSMSYPSQLGE

-308 SEKELGSLDAREK
+308 SEKELGSLEKREK
-321 DTFVGDLDELLF
+321 DTFTGDLDELLF
-333 GLQKEY
+333 GLQKDY
-339 PDAQIVLITP
+339 PDAQIVLITL

-369 AFVKVMKQLGEE
+369 AFVRVMKQLGEE
-381 HEIPVI
+381 HGIPVI
-387 DLYNANFLD
+387 DLYNSNFLD

-433 EEKGVETVGE
+433 EEEGVEAVGE

>member
-1 MNKLNRVLLMLIA
+1 MNKLNRVMLMLIA

-41 ESVYEEAR
+41 EAVYEEAR

-77 LNYTEKKENVE
+77 LNYTEKKEVF
-88 DISPVPG
+88 
-95 TVDEEASLEE
+95 LEE
-105 LDGTET
+105 PDRAEG
-111 DGSVSDNESYESDSE
+111 DGSVSDNEAYKGEAE
-126 GMASGDDQMESLTS
+126 
-140 GNTVSSNSYSD
+140 N
-151 SLVSGNSL
+151 LVSGNSVPG
-159 SDNLVSGNSVSGN
+159 NLVYGNFVSGNSVSGN
-172 LVSGNILPGGLVSG
+172 SESENSISGNSISGNLEWGSILPGGLVSG
-186 NLILNG
+186 NLLFPG
-192 EEKEICASYENTM
+192 EEREICASYENTL

-218 KVDFSACKITCLGD
+218 EVDFSDCKITCLGD

-243 EDYQAMSYPSQLGK
+243 ENYQSMSYPSQLGE

-308 SEKELGSLDAREK
+308 SEKELGSLEKREK
-321 DTFVGDLDELLF
+321 DTFTGDLDELLF
-333 GLQKEY
+333 GLQKDY

-369 AFVKVMKQLGEE
+369 AFVRVMKQLGEE
-381 HEIPVI
+381 NGIPVI
-387 DLYNANFLD
+387 DLYNSNFLD

-433 EEKGVETVGE
+433 EEEGVEAVGE

>member
-1 MNKLNRVLLMLIA
+1 MNKLNRVMLMLIA

-41 ESVYEEAR
+41 EAVYEEAR

-77 LNYTEKKENVE
+77 LNYTEKKEVF
-88 DISPVPG
+88 
-95 TVDEEASLEE
+95 LEE
-105 LDGTET
+105 PDRAEG
-111 DGSVSDNESYESDSE
+111 DGSVSDNEAYKGEAE
-126 GMASGDDQMESLTS
+126 
-140 GNTVSSNSYSD
+140 N
-151 SLVSGNSL
+151 LVSGNSVPG
-159 SDNLVSGNSVSGN
+159 NLVYGNFVSGNSVSGN
-172 LVSGNILPGGLVSG
+172 SESENSISGNSISGNLEWGSFLPGGLVSG
-186 NLILNG
+186 NLLFPG
-192 EEKEICASYENTM
+192 EEREICASYENTM

-218 KVDFSACKITCLGD
+218 EVDFSDCKITCLGD

-243 EDYQAMSYPSQLGK
+243 ENYQSMSYPSQLGE

-308 SEKELGSLDAREK
+308 SEKELGSLEKREK
-321 DTFVGDLDELLF
+321 DTFTGDLDELLF
-333 GLQKEY
+333 GLQKDY
-339 PDAQIVLITP
+339 SDAQIVLITP

-369 AFVKVMKQLGEE
+369 AFVRVMKQLGEE
-381 HEIPVI
+381 HGIPVI
-387 DLYNANFLD
+387 DLYNSNFLD

-433 EEKGVETVGE
+433 EEEGVEAVGE

>member
-1 MNKLNRVLLMLIA
+1 MNKLNRVMLMLIA

-41 ESVYEEAR
+41 EAVYEEAR

-77 LNYTEKKENVE
+77 LNYTEKKEVF
-88 DISPVPG
+88 
-95 TVDEEASLEE
+95 LEE
-105 LDGTET
+105 PDRAEG
-111 DGSVSDNESYESDSE
+111 DGSVSDNEAYKGEAE
-126 GMASGDDQMESLTS
+126 NLI
-140 GNTVSSNSYSD
+140 
-151 SLVSGNSL
+151 SGNSE
-159 SDNLVSGNSVSGN
+159 SENSISGNSISGN
-172 LVSGNILPGGLVSG
+172 SISGSLEWGSFLPGGLVSG
-186 NLILNG
+186 NLLFPG
-192 EEKEICASYENTM
+192 EEREICASYENTM

-218 KVDFSACKITCLGD
+218 EVDFSDCKITCLGD

-243 EDYQAMSYPSQLGK
+243 ENYQSMSYPSQLGE
-257 ILGAEEVVNLGIG
+257 ILDAEEVVNLGIG

-308 SEKELGSLDAREK
+308 SEKELGSLEKREK
-321 DTFVGDLDELLF
+321 DTFTGDLDELLF
-333 GLQKEY
+333 GLQKDY
-339 PDAQIVLITP
+339 LDAQIVLITP

-369 AFVKVMKQLGEE
+369 AFVRVMKQLGEE
-381 HEIPVI
+381 HGIPVI
-387 DLYNANFLD
+387 DLYNSNFLD

-433 EEKGVETVGE
+433 EEEGVEAVGE

>member
-1 MNKLNRVLLMLIA
+1 MNKLNRVMLMLIA

-34 KMWEIER
+34 KMWEIKR
-41 ESVYEEAR
+41 EAVYEEAR

-77 LNYTEKKENVE
+77 LNYTEKKEVF
-88 DISPVPG
+88 
-95 TVDEEASLEE
+95 LEE
-105 LDGTET
+105 PDRAEG
-111 DGSVSDNESYESDSE
+111 DGSVSDNEAYKGEAE
-126 GMASGDDQMESLTS
+126 
-140 GNTVSSNSYSD
+140 N
-151 SLVSGNSL
+151 LVSGNSVPG
-159 SDNLVSGNSVSGN
+159 NLVYGNFVSGNSVSGN
-172 LVSGNILPGGLVSG
+172 SESENSISGNSISGNLEWGSFLPGGLVSG
-186 NLILNG
+186 NLLFPG
-192 EEKEICASYENTM
+192 EEREICASYENTM

-218 KVDFSACKITCLGD
+218 EVDFSDCKITCLGD

-243 EDYQAMSYPSQLGK
+243 ENYQSMSYPSQLGE

-293 DVILVMGGTNDGFCA
+293 DVILVIGGTNDGFCA
-308 SEKELGSLDAREK
+308 SEKELGSLEKREK
-321 DTFVGDLDELLF
+321 DTFTGDLDELLF
-333 GLQKEY
+333 GLQKDY

-369 AFVKVMKQLGEE
+369 AFVRVMKQLGEE
-381 HEIPVI
+381 HGIPVI
-387 DLYNANFLD
+387 DLYNSNFLD

-433 EEKGVETVGE
+433 EEEGVEAVGE

>member
-1 MNKLNRVLLMLIA
+1 MNKLNRVMLMLIA

-34 KMWEIER
+34 KMWEIKR
-41 ESVYEEAR
+41 EAVYEEAR

-77 LNYTEKKENVE
+77 LNYTEKKEVF
-88 DISPVPG
+88 
-95 TVDEEASLEE
+95 LEE
-105 LDGTET
+105 PDRAES
-111 DGSVSDNESYESDSE
+111 DGSVSDNEAYKGEAE
-126 GMASGDDQMESLTS
+126 
-140 GNTVSSNSYSD
+140 N
-151 SLVSGNSL
+151 LVSGNSVPG
-159 SDNLVSGNSVSGN
+159 NLVYGNFVSGNSVSGN
-172 LVSGNILPGGLVSG
+172 SESENSISGNSISGNLEWGSFLPGGLVSG
-186 NLILNG
+186 NLLFPG
-192 EEKEICASYENTM
+192 EEREICASYENTM

-218 KVDFSACKITCLGD
+218 EVDFSDCKITCLGD

-243 EDYQAMSYPSQLGK
+243 ENYQSMSYPSQLGE

-308 SEKELGSLDAREK
+308 SEKELGSLEKREK
-321 DTFVGDLDELLF
+321 DTFTGDLDELLF
-333 GLQKEY
+333 GLQKDY

-369 AFVKVMKQLGEE
+369 AFVRVMKQLGEE
-381 HEIPVI
+381 HGIPVI
-387 DLYNANFLD
+387 DLYNSNFLD

-433 EEKGVETVGE
+433 EEEGVEAVGD

>member
-1 MNKLNRVLLMLIA
+1 MNKLNRVMLMLIA

-34 KMWEIER
+34 KMWEIKR
-41 ESVYEEAR
+41 EAVYEEAR

-77 LNYTEKKENVE
+77 LNYTEKKEVFQ
-88 DISPVPG
+88 
-95 TVDEEASLEE
+95 EEPDRAE
-105 LDGTET
+105 G
-111 DGSVSDNESYESDSE
+111 DGSVSDNEAYKGEAE
-126 GMASGDDQMESLTS
+126 
-140 GNTVSSNSYSD
+140 N
-151 SLVSGNSL
+151 LVSGNSVPG
-159 SDNLVSGNSVSGN
+159 NLVYGNFVSGNSVSGN
-172 LVSGNILPGGLVSG
+172 SESENSISGNSISGNLEWGSFLPGGLVSG
-186 NLILNG
+186 NLLFP
-192 EEKEICASYENTM
+192 EEEREICASYENTM

-218 KVDFSACKITCLGD
+218 EVDFSDCKITCLGD

-243 EDYQAMSYPSQLGK
+243 ENYQSMSYPSQLGE

-308 SEKELGSLDAREK
+308 SEKELGSLEKREK
-321 DTFVGDLDELLF
+321 DTFTGDLDELLF
-333 GLQKEY
+333 GLQKDY

-369 AFVKVMKQLGEE
+369 AFVRVMKQLGEE
-381 HEIPVI
+381 QGIAVV
-387 DLYNANFLD
+387 DLYNSNFLD

-433 EEKGVETVGE
+433 EEKGVEAVGE

>member
-1 MNKLNRVLLMLIA
+1 MNKLNRVMLMLIA

-41 ESVYEEAR
+41 EAVYEEAR

-77 LNYTEKKENVE
+77 LNYTEKKEVFQ
-88 DISPVPG
+88 
-95 TVDEEASLEE
+95 EEPDRAE
-105 LDGTET
+105 G
-111 DGSVSDNESYESDSE
+111 DGSVSDNEAYKEE
-126 GMASGDDQMESLTS
+126 AE
-140 GNTVSSNSYSD
+140 
-151 SLVSGNSL
+151 
-159 SDNLVSGNSVSGN
+159 NLVSGNFVPGNLVYGNFVSENSISGNSISGN
-172 LVSGNILPGGLVSG
+172 LEWGSFLPGGLVSG
-186 NLILNG
+186 NLLFPG
-192 EEKEICASYENTM
+192 EEREICASYENTM

-218 KVDFSACKITCLGD
+218 EVDFSDCKITCLGD

-243 EDYQAMSYPSQLGK
+243 ENDQSMSYPSQLGE

-308 SEKELGSLDAREK
+308 SEKELGSLEKREK
-321 DTFVGDLDELLF
+321 DTFTGDLDELLF
-333 GLQKEY
+333 GLQKDY

-369 AFVKVMKQLGEE
+369 AFVRVMKQLGEE
-381 HEIPVI
+381 HGIPVI
-387 DLYNANFLD
+387 DLYNSNFLD

-433 EEKGVETVGE
+433 EEEGVEAVEE

>member
-1 MNKLNRVLLMLIA
+1 MNKLNRVMLMLIA

-41 ESVYEEAR
+41 EAVYEEAR

-77 LNYTEKKENVE
+77 LNYTEKKEVF
-88 DISPVPG
+88 
-95 TVDEEASLEE
+95 LEE
-105 LDGTET
+105 TDRAEG
-111 DGSVSDNESYESDSE
+111 DGSVSDNEAYKEE
-126 GMASGDDQMESLTS
+126 AE
-140 GNTVSSNSYSD
+140 NP
-151 SLVSGNSL
+151 VSGNSVPG
-159 SDNLVSGNSVSGN
+159 NLVSGNSVSGN
-172 LVSGNILPGGLVSG
+172 YESENSISGNSVWGNFLPGGLVSG
-186 NLILNG
+186 NLLFPG
-192 EEKEICASYENTM
+192 EEREICASYENTM
-205 KINRQDKKIIADS
+205 KINRQDRKIIADS
-218 KVDFSACKITCLGD
+218 EVDFSDCKITCLGD

-243 EDYQAMSYPSQLGK
+243 ENYQSMSYPSQLGE

-284 RYQEIPEDT
+284 RYQKIPEDT

-308 SEKELGSLDAREK
+308 SEKELGSLEKREK
-321 DTFVGDLDELLF
+321 DTFTGDLDELLF
-333 GLQKEY
+333 GLQKDY

-369 AFVKVMKQLGEE
+369 AFVRVMKQLGEE
-381 HEIPVI
+381 HGIPVI
-387 DLYNANFLD
+387 DLYNSNFLD

-433 EEKGVETVGE
+433 EEEGVEAVGE

>member
-1 MNKLNRVLLMLIA
+1 MNKLNRVMLMLIA

-34 KMWEIER
+34 KMWEIKR
-41 ESVYEEAR
+41 EAVYEEAR

-77 LNYTEKKENVE
+77 LNYTEKKEVF
-88 DISPVPG
+88 
-95 TVDEEASLEE
+95 LEE
-105 LDGTET
+105 PDRTEG
-111 DGSVSDNESYESDSE
+111 DGSVSDNEAYKGEAE
-126 GMASGDDQMESLTS
+126 
-140 GNTVSSNSYSD
+140 N
-151 SLVSGNSL
+151 LVSGNSVPG
-159 SDNLVSGNSVSGN
+159 NLVYGNFVSGNSVSGN
-172 LVSGNILPGGLVSG
+172 SESENSISGNSISGNLEWGSFLPGGLVSG
-186 NLILNG
+186 NLLFPG
-192 EEKEICASYENTM
+192 EEREICASYENTM

-218 KVDFSACKITCLGD
+218 EVDFSDCKITCLGD

-243 EDYQAMSYPSQLGK
+243 ENYQSMSYPSQLGE

-293 DVILVMGGTNDGFCA
+293 DVILVIGGTNDGFCA
-308 SEKELGSLDAREK
+308 SEKELGSLEKREK
-321 DTFVGDLDELLF
+321 DTFTGDLDELLF
-333 GLQKEY
+333 GLQKDY

-369 AFVKVMKQLGEE
+369 AFVRVMKQLGEE
-381 HEIPVI
+381 HGIPVI
-387 DLYNANFLD
+387 DLYNSNFLD

-433 EEKGVETVGE
+433 EEEGVEAVGE